1 MDWLA
6 WIVLAALATATVV
19 WIVRRF
25 RAENR
30 RLNGM
35 TGYPEGQLPT
45 PFFARQHPQQ
55 ESSINGCAQA
65 QDVAREH
72 P

>member
-30 RLNGM
+30 RLNAM
-35 TGYPEGQLPT
+35 ISD
-45 PFFARQHPQQ
+45 F
-55 ESSINGCAQA
+55 N
-65 QDVAREH
+65 REH
-72 P
+72 PRREPGFATQTRRLVGIRRRR

>member
-1 MDWLA
+1 MTQTA
-6 WIVLAALATATVV
+6 AVLEPMLV
-19 WIVRRF
+19 
-25 RAENR
+25 
-30 RLNGM
+30 

-45 PFFARQHPQQ
+45 PDTSRGEHFSTPIEEKLDH
-55 ESSINGCAQA
+55 GCAQA

>member
-30 RLNGM
+30 RLNAM
-35 TGYPEGQLPT
+35 ISD
-45 PFFARQHPQQ
+45 F
-55 ESSINGCAQA
+55 N
-65 QDVAREH
+65 REH
-72 P
+72 PRREPGFATQAGRLVGIRRRR

>member
-25 RAENR
+25 RTENR
-30 RLNGM
+30 RIDGM
-35 TGYPEGQLPT
+35 IRDFDRENPRREPGFVPQ
-45 PFFARQHPQQ
+45 ARRLVG
-55 ESSINGCAQA
+55 I
-65 QDVAREH
+65 RRRR
-72 P
+72 

>member
-1 MDWLA
+1 MQL
-6 WIVLAALATATVV
+6 
-19 WIVRRF
+19 
-25 RAENR
+25 
-30 RLNGM
+30 

-45 PFFARQHPQQ
+45 LDHAARTSGTLIKGELDH
-55 ESSINGCAQA
+55 GCAQA